1 MRVIKPRK
9 RFGQN
14 FLVDQGLIGKIIR
27 SFDTRPGE
35 QVVEIGPGQ
44 GALTE
49 HLVNTGCDLTLVEI
63 DRDLADLLAER
74 FPNVNL
80 MNEDVLKADLPA
92 VISEPPVRV
101 IGNLPYNIST
111 PLMFRLFKHL
121 ELFHDMH
128 FMLQLEVVNRMTAEP
143 STKSYGRLSI
153 MTQLYCQ
160 AEKLFE
166 VPPEAFNPRPKVQ
179 SAIVRLEP
187 RHRIAQVDT
196 GVIEPML
203 IQAFS
208 SRRKTIRNALKG
220 LISESELESLGLS
233 PTLRPE
239 NLSVEDYIACSNLIS
254 ARS

>member
-1 MRVIKPRK
+1 MIKPRK

>member
-80 MNEDVLKADLPA
+80 MNEDVLKADLPS

>member
-1 MRVIKPRK
+1 MIKPRK

-80 MNEDVLKADLPA
+80 MNEDVLKADLPS